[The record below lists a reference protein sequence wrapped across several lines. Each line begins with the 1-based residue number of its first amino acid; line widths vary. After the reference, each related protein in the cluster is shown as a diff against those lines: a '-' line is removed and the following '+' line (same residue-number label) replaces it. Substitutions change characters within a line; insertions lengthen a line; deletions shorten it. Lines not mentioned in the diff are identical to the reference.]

1 MKRDMDVVRRIVLAL
16 QDADSTLNGVE
27 GVEQAIFLEHA
38 RLLVDEGLAEGHI
51 LVTGVP
57 PKAQV
62 ANLFR
67 LTWAGQDFADASKDE
82 TVWEK
87 AKKHVLKPGVSW
99 TFALLLEWL
108 KVESKKRL
116 FGPE

>member
-27 GVEQAIFLEHA
+27 GVEQAMFLEHA

-57 PKAQV
+57 PKAQCQS
-62 ANLFR
+62 LSPYMGWSGFR
-67 LTWAGQDFADASKDE
+67 GCEQRRNRLGKG
-82 TVWEK
+82 EK
-87 AKKHVLKPGVSW
+87 ACAQAWGFMDLCIAS
-99 TFALLLEWL
+99 
-108 KVESKKRL
+108 
-116 FGPE
+116 